1 MAFKDLYVL
10 STEGSN
16 WSVPQDFDV
25 TFNWDYDEGRAAMMG
40 LYAKGKEMQWDAATR
55 IDWSQELDE
64 DNPEQMPEESLPIHM
79 APCYLKMSEKEK
91 ATVRRNFQAWQ
102 LSQFMQGEQGALVCA
117 AKIVT
122 QVPDVDSKFYAATQ
136 TIDEARHVEAY
147 RRLLGKFGVAYPMTK
162 PLQDLIDQTLRD
174 SRWDMTYLG
183 MQVVIEGLALA
194 AFGQIR
200 DNAQNQLCAQVN
212 AYVMQ
217 DESRHV
223 AFGRLALRD
232 YYPQLTQRE
241 RDEREHFLLE
251 ASYLMRDRFD
261 AVELWQHLGLP
272 IEECAQAMYESGFM
286 EKFRNSLF
294 TRIVPIVRDIGLWG
308 DTIRKGYEEMGV
320 IEYAKS
326 DVQALQDE
334 DEHIALQFDARRKE
348 AQHVVAGARP
358 GQGPTRDVSV
368 VVRHVGFHAREL
380 HDL

>member
-1 MAFKDLYVL
+1 LRQTAQSREREGSTAMTAIKDIYALG
-10 STEGSN
+10 TEGST

-25 TFNWDYDEGRAAMMG
+25 NFNWDYDDGRAAMMG
-40 LYAKGKEMQWDAATR
+40 LYAKGKEMQWDAETR

-79 APCYLKMSEKEK
+79 ADCYKKMSDKEK
-91 ATVRRNFQAWQ
+91 ATVRRHFQAWQ
-102 LSQFMQGEQGALVCA
+102 LSQFMQGEQGALICA

-122 QVPDVDSKFYAATQ
+122 QVPDADSKFYAATQ

-147 RRLLGKFGVAYPMTK
+147 KRLLTKFKVAYPMTK

-200 DNAQNQLCAQVN
+200 DQAQNPLCAQVN

-232 YYPQLTQRE
+232 YYPHLTQKE
-241 RDEREHFLLE
+241 RDEREEFLLE

-261 AVELWQHLGLP
+261 AVELWQNLGLP
-272 IEECAQAMYESGFM
+272 VEDCAKAMYESGFM

-294 TRIVPIVRDIGLWG
+294 TRIVPIVKDIGLWG
-308 DTIRKGYEEMGV
+308 DYIQKGYTEMGV
-320 IEYAKS
+320 IDYAKS
-326 DVQALQDE
+326 DVQALQDNDE
-334 DEHIALQFDARRKE
+334 DIAKQFDARQRDIQRVIDRAK
-348 AQHVVAGARP
+348 VAA
-358 GQGPTRDVSV
+358 
-368 VVRHVGFHAREL
+368 E
-380 HDL
+380 

>member
-1 MAFKDLYVL
+1 MTAVTDLYAL
-10 STEGSN
+10 ATEGST
-16 WSVPQDFDV
+16 WSVPQDFEV
-25 TFNWDYDEGRAAMMG
+25 TFNWDYDDGRAGMMG

-64 DNPEQMPEESLPIHM
+64 ENPEQMPEESLPIHM
-79 APCYLKMSEKEK
+79 AGCYLKMSAREK
-91 ATVRRNFQAWQ
+91 AHVRRHFQAWQ
-102 LSQFMQGEQGALVCA
+102 LSQFMQGEQGALICA

-147 RRLLGKFGVAYPMTK
+147 KRLLTKFGVAYPMTA
-162 PLQDLIDQTLRD
+162 PLKELIDQTLRD

-200 DNAQNQLCAQVN
+200 DNAQNELCAQVN

-232 YYPQLTQRE
+232 YYPQLSQKE
-241 RDEREHFLLE
+241 RDEREEFLLE

-261 AVELWQHLGLP
+261 AVELWQNLGLP
-272 IEECAQAMYESGFM
+272 IEECATAMYESGFM

-294 TRIVPIVRDIGLWG
+294 TRIVPIVKDIGLWG
-308 DTIRKGYEEMGV
+308 ERIRDGYTEMGV
-320 IEYAKS
+320 IDYAKT
-326 DVQALQDE
+326 DVQALQDS
-334 DEHIALQFDARRKE
+334 DQDIATQFDARRRNIE
-348 AQHVVAGARP
+348 RVIERANQVA
-358 GQGPTRDVSV
+358 
-368 VVRHVGFHAREL
+368 
-380 HDL
+380 

>member
-1 MAFKDLYVL
+1 MSFKDLYAL
-10 STEGSN
+10 GTEGST
-16 WSVPQDFDV
+16 WSVKQDFDAV
-25 TFNWDYDEGRAAMMG
+25 FNWDYDDGRAGMMG

-64 DNPEQMPEESLPIHM
+64 DNPQGMPEESLPIHM
-79 APCYLKMSEKEK
+79 AGCYQRMSDRDKG
-91 ATVRRNFQAWQ
+91 TVRRNFQAWQ
-102 LSQFMQGEQGALVCA
+102 ISQFMQGEQGALICA

-122 QVPDVDSKFYAATQ
+122 QVPDADSKFYASTQ

-147 RRLLGKFGVAYPMTK
+147 RKLLAKFNVAYPMTK
-162 PLQDLIDQTLRD
+162 PLKELIDQTLRD
-174 SRWDMTYLG
+174 TRWDMTYLG

-200 DNAQNQLCAQVN
+200 DNAQNELCAQVN

-232 YYPQLTQRE
+232 FYPQLTQKE
-241 RDEREHFLLE
+241 RDEREEFLLE

-261 AVELWQHLGLP
+261 AVELWQHLDLP
-272 IEECAQAMYESGFM
+272 IEECATAMYESGFM

-294 TRIVPIVRDIGLWG
+294 TRIVPIVKDIGLWG
-308 DTIRKGYEEMGV
+308 ETIRNGYEAMGV
-320 IEYAKS
+320 IEYAKT

-334 DEHIALQFDARRKE
+334 DDHIARKFDARRAE
-348 AQHVVAGARP
+348 IQRVIDRAQAA
-358 GQGPTRDVSV
+358 
-368 VVRHVGFHAREL
+368 E
-380 HDL
+380 

>member
-1 MAFKDLYVL
+1 MSFKDFYALATDG
-10 STEGSN
+10 ST
-16 WSVPQDFDV
+16 WSVPQDFEAV
-25 TFNWDYDEGRAAMMG
+25 FNWDYDDGRAGMMG

-55 IDWSQELDE
+55 IDWSQELFE
-64 DNPEQMPEESLPIHM
+64 DNPTGMPEESLPIHM
-79 APCYLKMSEKEK
+79 AGCYQKMDEREK
-91 ATVRRNFQAWQ
+91 AQVRRHFQAWQ
-102 LSQFMQGEQGALVCA
+102 LSQFMQGEQGALICA

-122 QVPDVDSKFYAATQ
+122 QVPDADSKFYASTQ

-147 RRLLGKFGVAYPMTK
+147 KRLLSKYGIVYPMTK
-162 PLQDLIDQTLRD
+162 PLKDLIEQTLRD
-174 SRWDMTYLG
+174 PRWDMTYLG

-200 DNAQNQLCAQVN
+200 DHAQNPLAAQVN

-232 YYPQLTQRE
+232 YYPQLTQKE
-241 RDEREHFLLE
+241 RDEREEFLLE

-261 AVELWQHLGLP
+261 AVELWQNLGLP

-294 TRIVPIVRDIGLWG
+294 TRIVPIVKDIGLWG
-308 DTIRKGYEEMGV
+308 DYIRNGYEEMGV
-320 IEYAKS
+320 IEYAKT

-334 DEHIALQFDARRKE
+334 DENIARQFDARRKE
-348 AQHVVAGARP
+348 IDRVIARAQAVAA
-358 GQGPTRDVSV
+358 
-368 VVRHVGFHAREL
+368 E
-380 HDL
+380 